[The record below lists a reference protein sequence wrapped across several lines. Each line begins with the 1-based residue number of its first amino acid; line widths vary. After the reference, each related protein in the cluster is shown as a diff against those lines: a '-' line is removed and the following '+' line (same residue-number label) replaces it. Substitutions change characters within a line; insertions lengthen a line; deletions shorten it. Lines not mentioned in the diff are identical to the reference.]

1 MSRYASAIPLHEW
14 RTRRLAPAAPKR
26 RRRRQAGRDLPPP
39 APDFVY
45 DVVPEDDDPEPAGE
59 LGAAARRGP
68 SGLLR
73 RAAGRVQDALTPG
86 WGPDIE
92 AGTNLRVRARKG
104 FRAAVVEVKPGLYVV
119 AEVPERAVEFGFG
132 PLLLAPAL
140 ARTLTRAM
148 RKRQD
153 GAAPRRAPLQL
164 PGPTEDEAGAEL
176 PRWLD
181 DEDAAELG
189 CARCRREEP

>member
-1 MSRYASAIPLHEW
+1 MSRFASAIPLHEW
-14 RTRRLAPAAPKR
+14 RTRRRVPPARRGKPQKHRKTRHDLAPATAIR
-26 RRRRQAGRDLPPP
+26 G
-39 APDFVY
+39 
-45 DVVPEDDDPEPAGE
+45 EE
-59 LGAAARRGP
+59 LGGVRD
-68 SGLLR
+68 GLA

-86 WGPDIE
+86 WGPEVE
-92 AGTNLRVRARKG
+92 AGANLRIRARKG

-140 ARTLTRAM
+140 AKTLTRAM
-148 RKRQD
+148 RKRRD
-153 GAAPRRAPLQL
+153 EAGHARRKAPLQL
-164 PGPTEDEAGAEL
+164 HGPTEDEGDAGDEL

-189 CARCRREEP
+189 CARCEREEP